1 MTPFLLGFLIEDRIR
16 AAGDGS
22 RRRSWGLTKGGAR
35 GRKNGEH
42 RKPKAEDGEL
52 TVCYLTS
59 KITLSKWLLNSGAY
73 LHWISAMSVPPC
85 PAFPQD
91 PLLRSSF

>member
-1 MTPFLLGFLIEDRIR
+1 MTPFLLGFLIEDRFGPQGR
-16 AAGDGS
+16 VGPAELGFNE
-22 RRRSWGLTKGGAR
+22 RGAR